1 MMKSKVDEHIT
12 SFILLKKDCLESGY
26 IVRHRQYHE
35 QLASMIKDFMRNTT
49 QLKEATMK
57 ENDEDSANTLLAI
70 ECFCQALRSEM
81 LTWIAL
87 KKEDPNKAWNYLV
100 EAQDWVKASTHAKPL
115 ERLQQEEYIEKLHQ
129 IEKVVFP
136 PQVFNSPSY
145 VIKSV
150 QCSICNEKYG
160 KCHHIAGKA
169 YMGRLCSEI
178 VTDFEIQHVAIVS
191 YPFDKKARVPEIWQ
205 NGKWKDFMTW
215 KERRDPN
222 PAERNLAQAG
232 KPSVERK

>member
-1 MMKSKVDEHIT
+1 VD
-12 SFILLKKDCLESGY
+12 C
-26 IVRHRQYHE
+26 
-35 QLASMIKDFMRNTT
+35 
-49 QLKEATMK
+49 
-57 ENDEDSANTLLAI
+57 I
-70 ECFCQALRSEM
+70 EER
-81 LTWIAL
+81 
-87 KKEDPNKAWNYLV
+87 DPNKAWNYLV

-160 KCHHIAGKA
+160 KCPHIAGKA

-178 VTDFEIQHVAIVS
+178 VTDFEISMWRLSVIHLTRKPGFPRYGKMA
-191 YPFDKKARVPEIWQ
+191 
-205 NGKWKDFMTW
+205 NG
-215 KERRDPN
+215 RI
-222 PAERNLAQAG
+222 
-232 KPSVERK
+232 